1 MLRDGKGADEKTLVF
16 LFVIGL
22 LIGEIM
28 LFTSG
33 TPGMGPWATV
43 VSAGLSFGMI
53 LSGAYAF
60 LAMRNL
66 SAIKAGRFLKWAG
79 IVCLLAAIPVAFI
92 LYLQNDMSDL
102 AVDGTLELLAATA
115 FMYLV
120 GLLVTL
126 ILAVTLVTQAF
137 GSVALVMIALRR
149 IIPWAMTFLRTAGRR
164 SWLLRKLVLWGY
176 NVPYALDSLE
186 LHASAVPTGFRKKAF
201 LRAFVLVLVLDTAFA
216 VYLCLNPTFL
226 QFMPLQE
233 LLTLVSLLSILVP
246 LLVVWIETYDAMG
259 MKIPGRK
266 EDLVIARNLR
276 ARAMAT
282 LVPLGTLL
290 VLVRLA
296 FQSVDMALFGTFF
309 VVYMISNA
317 IFGAAIL
324 FVFYYWFSAGAAKIP
339 DRTEP
344 MA

>member
-1 MLRDGKGADEKTLVF
+1 
-16 LFVIGL
+16 
-22 LIGEIM
+22 
-28 LFTSG
+28 
-33 TPGMGPWATV
+33 
-43 VSAGLSFGMI
+43 VS
-53 LSGAYAF
+53 
-60 LAMRNL
+60 
-66 SAIKAGRFLKWAG
+66 
-79 IVCLLAAIPVAFI
+79 VLLAI
-92 LYLQNDMSDL
+92 
-102 AVDGTLELLAATA
+102 TL
-115 FMYLV
+115 M
-120 GLLVTL
+120 
-126 ILAVTLVTQAF
+126 TQAF
-137 GSVALVMIALRR
+137 GGVALVMIALRR
-149 IIPWAMTFLRTAGRR
+149 IIPWAMTFLRNVGKR

-186 LHASAVPTGFRKKAF
+186 LHRDPVPVGFQRKAF
-201 LRAFVLVLVLDTAFA
+201 LRAFMLVLVLDTAFA

-276 ARAMAT
+276 TRAMAT

-296 FQSVDMALFGTFF
+296 FQTVDMSLFGTFF

-317 IFGAAIL
+317 IFGAVIL
-324 FVFYYWFSAGAAKIP
+324 FVFYYWFAAGAAKIP

>member
-16 LFVIGL
+16 LFVVGI

-43 VSAGLSFGMI
+43 VSAGLSFGMM

-60 LAMRNL
+60 LAMRNM
-66 SAIKAGRFLKWAG
+66 SIIRSRRFLTWSG
-79 IVCLLAAIPVAFI
+79 IICVLVAIPVAI
-92 LYLQNDMSDL
+92 VIALQNDL
-102 AVDGTLELLAATA
+102 GEIAAEGTTELLISLVA
-115 FMYLV
+115 MYLV
-120 GLLVTL
+120 GLLVAL
-126 ILAVTLVTQAF
+126 ILAITLVTQAF

-149 IIPWAMTFLRTAGRR
+149 VIPWAMTFLRTAGKR
-164 SWLLRKLVLWGY
+164 SWLVRKLALWGY

-186 LHASAVPTGFRKKAF
+186 LHKSAVPIGFRKKAF
-201 LRAFVLVLVLDTAFA
+201 LRAFALVLILDTAFA

-233 LLTLVSLLSILVP
+233 LLTLVSILSILVP

-276 ARAMAT
+276 SRAMAT

-296 FQSVDMALFGTFF
+296 FQSVDMTLFGTFF
-309 VVYMISNA
+309 VAYMISNA

-339 DRTEP
+339 DRTEQ